1 LITKLPFLSFE
12 KIENNIKEEV
22 LLSFETFFLSRRY
35 ILGKQLHE
43 FEKNYAQFNNTTYC
57 LGVSNGLDALFLAL
71 KALNIGQGDEVIIPS
86 NTFIASALAITH
98 CGATPIFVEPNNAT
112 YNLNPENIVA
122 AITAKTKA
130 IMPVH
135 LYGQACEMDAIMA
148 IAKQQQ
154 LYVIED
160 NAQAQG
166 ATWNGQLTGSFGAI
180 NATSFYPGKN
190 LGALGDAGAI
200 TTNNSDYAQKIRALR
215 NYGSS
220 KKYYNEI
227 IGYNKRL
234 DECQAV
240 FLNIK
245 LKYLAQWNQERQ
257 QIATW
262 YATYL
267 QSISEVTLPQ
277 IAKGATSVYHLFVI
291 RIFERNKLKAFLE
304 TQGVQTLIHYPI
316 PPHLQACYQFLG
328 YKKGDFPIAEEISD
342 TCLSLPIY
350 PGLKETDVK
359 YITSKIKTFYGR

>member
-43 FEKNYAQFNNTTYC
+43 FEKN
-57 LGVSNGLDALFLAL
+57 LFLAL

-160 NAQAQG
+160 NAQAQ
-166 ATWNGQLTGSFGAI
+166 
-180 NATSFYPGKN
+180 
-190 LGALGDAGAI
+190 
-200 TTNNSDYAQKIRALR
+200 YAQKIRALR